1 MHCALYRWRRRFVS
15 EWALV
20 GRESADARDGEMFG
34 CTGKRF
40 SCQGSGY
47 EPQIKRELLAGD
59 FAFDA
64 WQSPKMDVVFGGDGL
79 LCRQYMYLFFDLF
92 LGCWSHSLSLPL
104 FGEFSSWCGFFF
116 HLRRSINVLPP
127 LPFHRVPS
135 YRRPLTK

>member
-1 MHCALYRWRRRFVS
+1 M
-15 EWALV
+15 V

-59 FAFDA
+59 FAFDGR
-64 WQSPKMDVVFGGDGL
+64 QCPKMDGVFGGDGL
-79 LCRQYMYLFFDLF
+79 LCRQDLFFDLF

-104 FGEFSSWCGFFF
+104 FGEFSS
-116 HLRRSINVLPP
+116 
-127 LPFHRVPS
+127 
-135 YRRPLTK
+135 